1 MTRIHGFP
9 PIVGARPVALV
20 LGSMPSV
27 ASLGQARY
35 YANPQNSFWKIM
47 AALFWPDETLNYT
60 QQSARLATHRIV
72 VWDVLASC
80 VRPGSLDSAIEMHNA
95 VANNFLGLFTE
106 YSSIESVFFNGRKA
120 EQIYQR
126 SVVADL
132 QLLDRVLHYHSMPS
146 TSPAMATLSFDKKLE
161 CWRELHRVVTTGP

>member
-1 MTRIHGFP
+1 
-9 PIVGARPVALV
+9 
-20 LGSMPSV
+20 
-27 ASLGQARY
+27 
-35 YANPQNSFWKIM
+35 M

-60 QQSARLATHRIV
+60 QQSARLAKHRIA

-80 VRPGSLDSAIEMHNA
+80 VRPGSLDSAIEMHTA
-95 VANNFLGLFTE
+95 VANYFLGLFTE
-106 YSSIESVFFNGRKA
+106 YSSIKSVFFNGRKA

-132 QLLDRVLHYHSMPS
+132 QLLDRELHYYSMPS

-161 CWRELHRVVTTGP
+161 CWRELHQVVTTGA